1 MKRTYKRYGRFF
13 IDRTFI
19 ESDPITVRK
28 IMGRCIILRAEED
41 YVADAFKY
49 LAISPDFDEIAIGA
63 SWPIAISSKSGEIA
77 KYLKASAG

>member
-49 LAISPDFDEIAIGA
+49 LAISPDFDEIAIGQEA
-63 SWPIAISSKSGEIA
+63 PIYIWDESM
-77 KYLKASAG
+77 KAVKQ